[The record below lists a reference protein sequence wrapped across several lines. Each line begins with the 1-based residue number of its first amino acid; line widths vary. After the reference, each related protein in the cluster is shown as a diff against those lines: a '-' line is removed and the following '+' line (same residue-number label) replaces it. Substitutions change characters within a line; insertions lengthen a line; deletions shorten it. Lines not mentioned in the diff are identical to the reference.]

1 MFKNVSFTK
10 IIILLIC
17 IYSVVI
23 TAVYVSNKNYS
34 VSDERIEQLNAQ
46 IIQQNN
52 KITQL
57 EKEDDDVKAIR
68 SLLEKERADKEAA
81 QSFHQKATAGMWEPD
96 KESLKKFKRSVLIK

>member
-1 MFKNVSFTK
+1 MFKNIF
-10 IIILLIC
+10 ILLTC

-23 TAVYVSNKNYS
+23 TAVYVSNINYS

-46 IIQQNN
+46 IIQQNI

-57 EKEDDDVKAIR
+57 EKENDDVKAIR
-68 SLLEKERADKEAA
+68 ALMEKERVDKEAA
-81 QSFHQKATAGMWEPD
+81 QRFHQKATAGMWEPD